1 MNNKGFTL
9 IELLAAIMLLAVI
22 MTISTFSV
30 ISAINRSKSN
40 SYDSLKEYTKI
51 AVKEYYDECKNSDII
66 STEIDCDNLY
76 EPEYNVYTVEITLK
90 ELLDYGFLKS
100 SAKEENNKIIK
111 NPTNDAN
118 MNNCIIRL
126 MVLISD
132 DGTVEEKYFFDENE
146 ECVKKDLG

>member
-76 EPEYNVYTVEITLK
+76 EPEYNVYTVKITLK